1 MKTLSLLNLILALS
15 MAVVPAAFAQ
25 QSGAQ
30 QSAARQ
36 PGSIEL
42 KNVAEIEVKTTD
54 AKGKVTI
61 KRTPAD
67 KAIPGTDVI
76 YTTTFKNI
84 GDKPAGDIVINN
96 PLPLHTT
103 LVADSV
109 FGTNTDI
116 TYSIDGKNF
125 AAPEKIKVKDKDG
138 KDIPATAKDYTHI
151 RWSLKGNLAAGKS
164 GSVGFRAV
172 IN

>member
-1 MKTLSLLNLILALS
+1 MKTLPLLNLILALS
-15 MAVVPAAFAQ
+15 MAAVPAAFAQ
-25 QSGAQ
+25 QTGAQ
-30 QSAARQ
+30 QSAALQ

-54 AKGKVTI
+54 AKGKVSL

-67 KAIPGTDVI
+67 KAISGIEVI

-116 TYSIDGKNF
+116 TYSVDGKLF
-125 AAPEKIKVKDKDG
+125 ATPNKLTVKDKNG
-138 KDIPATAKDYTHI
+138 KDITATARDYTHI
-151 RWSLKGNLAAGKS
+151 RWSLKGNLAPGKS
-164 GSVGFRAV
+164 DQVGFRAK

>member
-1 MKTLSLLNLILALS
+1 MKTLHLAHLILALNIA
-15 MAVVPAAFAQ
+15 MVPISYAQ
-25 QSGAQ
+25 QA
-30 QSAARQ
+30 
-36 PGSIEL
+36 GSIEL

-67 KAIPGTDVI
+67 KAIPGTEVI

-84 GDKPAGDIVINN
+84 SDKPAGDIVINN

-116 TYSIDGKNF
+116 TYSVDGKNF
-125 AAPEKIKVKDKDG
+125 ATPEKIKVKGKDG
-138 KDIPATAKDYTHI
+138 KEVPATAADYTHI

-164 GSVGFRAV
+164 GQVGFRAK